1 MGTTE
6 LRSIFM
12 SRTLMLLLLVVV
24 SSPLA
29 SSKDKTKT
37 LPAQVLQAQT
47 ILVVISPDAGEPVTD
62 PTANRNARED
72 VEKALTQW
80 GRFRLAM
87 EPHTADLVLSLR
99 KGTGRN
105 ATPTISG
112 GPIDNRPV
120 ILQPGSEGGI
130 RIGGQH
136 GRPDP
141 VTTSDPPAR
150 PSLGTEIGASED
162 TLELYLG
169 GNDYPL
175 DSSPIW
181 RYSAKDALHPPK
193 IPGIEELRKAINE
206 TEKATQQ
213 KKKP

>member
-1 MGTTE
+1 
-6 LRSIFM
+6 M
-12 SRTLMLLLLVVV
+12 SRTRMLLLLVVL
-24 SSPLA
+24 SMPFAFSA
-29 SSKDKTKT
+29 GSKDKAKT

-47 ILVVISPDAGEPVTD
+47 ILVVISPDAGEPLAD
-62 PTANRNARED
+62 PSANRNARED
-72 VEKALTQW
+72 VEKALLQW

-87 EPHTADLVLSLR
+87 EPHTADLVLSVR
-99 KGTGRN
+99 KGTGRS
-105 ATPTISG
+105 ATPTVSG

-120 ILQPGSEGGI
+120 ILQPGGEGGV
-130 RIGGQH
+130 RIGGQR

-141 VTTSDPPAR
+141 VTTRDQTTR
-150 PSLGTEIGASED
+150 PSLGTQIGTSED

-181 RYSAKDALHPPK
+181 RYTAKDALHPPK